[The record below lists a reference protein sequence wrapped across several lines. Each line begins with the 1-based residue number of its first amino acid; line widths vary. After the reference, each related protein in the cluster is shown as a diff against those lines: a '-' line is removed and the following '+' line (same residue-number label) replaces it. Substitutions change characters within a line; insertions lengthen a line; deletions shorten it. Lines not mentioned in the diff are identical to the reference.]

1 MTIQLLG
8 QDYIGISRIVA
19 RIDQAISAQE
29 PYSLVRIGDGENIVL
44 AQEGILSQEWIST
57 NVGWSH
63 SNHYCGITLP
73 NLGIRD
79 RMVEAIKEADTV
91 GVFAGD
97 KLTEQIF
104 NFYEIQPK
112 SICYAFDNVYMP
124 MFKPFVELII
134 KNPPLL
140 VGNPARRFADLLY
153 EKLGVKV
160 PGTVEINNYE
170 EIDRCLKEMTRIHH
184 QWSLVS
190 AGVNAVIIA
199 ATMANKWGKVSIDFG
214 HAPDN
219 VMAPNYPDY
228 WLAPV

>member
-1 MTIQLLG
+1 MTIQLKAA
-8 QDYIGISRIVA
+8 DYIGIANIVS
-19 RIDQAISAQE
+19 RIDQAITAQE

-44 AQEGILSQEWIST
+44 AQDILFSQEWISK

-63 SNHYCGITLP
+63 SNQYCGITLP
-73 NLGIRD
+73 NLIMRD
-79 RMVEAIKEADTV
+79 EMVKAVKEADTV

-97 KLTEQIF
+97 KLTEDIF
-104 NFYEIQPK
+104 NAFDIQAK

-124 MFKPFVELII
+124 MYKPFVELIA
-134 KNPPLL
+134 KYPPLL
-140 VGNPARRFADLLY
+140 VGNPALRFADLLY
-153 EKLGVKV
+153 DKLGVKV
-160 PGTVEINNYE
+160 PGTVPINSYE
-170 EIDRCLKEMTRIHH
+170 DLDSCLSEMAKIPH

-199 ATMANKWGKVSIDFG
+199 STMANKWGKVSIDFG

-228 WLAPV
+228 WLASI

>member
-1 MTIQLLG
+1 MIQLRG
-8 QDYIGISRIVA
+8 EDYIWMSQIVA
-19 RIDQAISAQE
+19 RIDKAITDQE
-29 PYSLVRIGDGENIVL
+29 PYSLIRIGDGENIVL
-44 AQEGILSQEWIST
+44 AQEVIFSQAWISQ

-63 SNHYCGITLP
+63 SNQYCGITLP
-73 NLGIRD
+73 NLIIRD
-79 RMVEAIKEADTV
+79 RMVKALKEADTI

-104 NFYEIQPK
+104 NTFDIQPK

-124 MFKPFVELII
+124 MYKPFVELIV
-134 KNPPLL
+134 KSPPLL
-140 VGNPARRFADLLY
+140 VGRPALRFAQLLY
-153 EKLGVKV
+153 EKLGVTV
-160 PGTVEINNYE
+160 PGTIEINGYDE
-170 EIDRCLKEMTRIHH
+170 LDSCLAQMVQIPH

-199 ATMANKWGKVSIDFG
+199 STMANKWGKVSIDFG

-228 WLAPV
+228 WLASV

>member
-1 MTIQLLG
+1 MG
-8 QDYIGISRIVA
+8 
-19 RIDQAISAQE
+19 
-29 PYSLVRIGDGENIVL
+29 
-44 AQEGILSQEWIST
+44 
-57 NVGWSH
+57 GW
-63 SNHYCGITLP
+63 G
-73 NLGIRD
+73 
-79 RMVEAIKEADTV
+79 
-91 GVFAGD
+91 
-97 KLTEQIF
+97 TE
-104 NFYEIQPK
+104 
-112 SICYAFDNVYMP
+112 
-124 MFKPFVELII
+124 
-134 KNPPLL
+134 
-140 VGNPARRFADLLY
+140 LLY

-170 EIDRCLKEMTRIHH
+170 EIDRCLKEMTQIPH